1 MRDTNLP
8 VRITSIVLIGIGV
21 ILLSLNIIYQGGINV
36 ALPLVFLL
44 LGGGF
49 FILVFQFRSRWNPT
63 VYLYIP
69 AFLFSTFGV
78 IFLLNVLTQDWNA
91 WSYAWMLLVAA
102 VGAGLLMAHHE
113 RPAWPV
119 LSPIGWV
126 MLVLGITG
134 FVVFGAIV
142 GGVFIQVAACIMLV
156 LAGISLHWL
165 HLEKML
171 PRPLLNLLHL
181 NQPASAG
188 DVKASAPTTPDMVEP
203 LSNREL
209 EVLRLIDAGLSNQQI
224 AEQLSVAASTV
235 KTHINNIYGKLGVE
249 TRVQALNRARE
260 LGLLDT

>member
-1 MRDTNLP
+1 
-8 VRITSIVLIGIGV
+8 
-21 ILLSLNIIYQGGINV
+21 
-36 ALPLVFLL
+36 
-44 LGGGF
+44 
-49 FILVFQFRSRWNPT
+49 
-63 VYLYIP
+63 
-69 AFLFSTFGV
+69 
-78 IFLLNVLTQDWNA
+78 
-91 WSYAWMLLVAA
+91 
-102 VGAGLLMAHHE
+102 
-113 RPAWPV
+113 
-119 LSPIGWV
+119 
-126 MLVLGITG
+126 
-134 FVVFGAIV
+134 
-142 GGVFIQVAACIMLV
+142 MLV